1 MTSGKKAGAATQ
13 KVPASCVR
21 QKVAGQDAFREKGQT
36 GLRGV
41 KKRRKGKAAERG
53 KRLEEQRGGSTKDPR

>member
-1 MTSGKKAGAATQ
+1 LGKKAGAATQ

-36 GLRGV
+36 GLTEV
-41 KKRRKGKAAERG
+41 KKPRKGKAAERG
-53 KRLEEQRGGSTKDPR
+53 KG